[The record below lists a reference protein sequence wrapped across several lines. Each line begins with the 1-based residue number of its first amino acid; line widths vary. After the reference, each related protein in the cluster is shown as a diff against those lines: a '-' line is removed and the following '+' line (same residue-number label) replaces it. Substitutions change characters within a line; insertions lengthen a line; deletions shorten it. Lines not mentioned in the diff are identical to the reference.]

1 MQSILLATVIAL
13 VVGLTL
19 TPWVIDLF
27 RARGIGELIREDGP
41 ATHFV
46 KHGTPT
52 MGGFVILIAATLG
65 YVGAH
70 LRLVDGA
77 VRFGRMTAAG
87 LLVFGV
93 AWALGLLGAVDDLAK
108 IRQTRS
114 LGLNKRAKFIGQCV
128 VGGAFAY
135 GALRWTGLKG
145 HVTWSGT
152 EIGGVPELPVLLFAV
167 WVIVMIS
174 GTSNGVNLT
183 DGVDGLASGASAM
196 CFFVFTII
204 GFWEFRNAD
213 VYPQLLPAS
222 PSSLLDVAVASAA
235 LLGACIGFLWWNAA
249 PARIVMGD
257 TGALALGGALAAVA
271 LFTRTQLLL
280 LVIGGLFVLETLSV
294 MLQVSVYR
302 MFNGRRVF
310 AMAPFHHHFELRGW
324 AEFTVIVRF
333 WLVAAL
339 TAGLGLALFTRTQL
353 LLPVIG
359 GLFVLETVSVMM
371 QVGVYRLFNGR
382 RLFAM
387 APFHHHF
394 ELRGWAEFTVIV
406 RFWLIAALV
415 AGLGLALFYM
425 DFLAL
430 GGAG

>member
-27 RARGIGELIREDGP
+27 RAHGIGELIREDGP

-70 LRLVDGA
+70 LRFAGGTIQFQRLT
-77 VRFGRMTAAG
+77 RAG

-128 VGGAFAY
+128 VGAGFAY
-135 GALRWTGLKG
+135 GALRWTGLDTDI
-145 HVTWSGT
+145 TWSGT
-152 EIGGVPELPVLLFAV
+152 ELGGIPLLPQILFAV
-167 WVIVMIS
+167 WVILMIA

-213 VYPQLLPAS
+213 VYPQLLPVS
-222 PSSLLDVAVASAA
+222 PSALLDVAVAAAA

-257 TGALALGGALAAVA
+257 TGALALGGALATLA

-280 LVIGGLFVLETLSV
+280 LVIGGLFVVETLSV
-294 MLQVSVYR
+294 MLQVGTYR
-302 MFNGRRVF
+302 LFNGRRVF
-310 AMAPFHHHFELRGW
+310 AMAPIHHHFELRGW

-339 TAGLGLALFTRTQL
+339 TAGLGLALF
-353 LLPVIG
+353 
-359 GLFVLETVSVMM
+359 
-371 QVGVYRLFNGR
+371 
-382 RLFAM
+382 
-387 APFHHHF
+387 
-394 ELRGWAEFTVIV
+394 
-406 RFWLIAALV
+406 
-415 AGLGLALFYM
+415 YM
-425 DFLAL
+425 DFLSH
-430 GGAG
+430 GGGS